1 MSGLGWV
8 LIVATVLVIVIGIG
22 LILYQA
28 RPIPLSLLLDMGD
41 MILPRFGA
49 ITHFTWE
56 INFIIAELISF
67 Y

>member
-41 MILPRFGA
+41 MILPRFGGKPPLLMFSD
-49 ITHFTWE
+49 ID
-56 INFIIAELISF
+56 
-67 Y
+67 